1 VTSRIKR
8 TLTVKVANT
17 GQAVELMRILGE
29 LDADIIAE
37 SRPGVVKIRIY
48 GSKDEIRDLARKIL
62 AVADAQQKNPKKFKL
77 S

>member
-8 TLTVKVANT
+8 TLTVRVANT
-17 GQAVELMRILGE
+17 GQAVELMRMLGE

-48 GSKDEIRDLARKIL
+48 GSKDEIRDLARKISS
-62 AVADAQQKNPKKFKL
+62 VADAQQKSPSKI
-77 S
+77 

>member
-8 TLTVKVANT
+8 TLSVKVANT
-17 GQAVELMRILGE
+17 GQAVELMRMLGE

-37 SRPGVVKIRIY
+37 SRLGVVKIRIY

-62 AVADAQQKNPKKFKL
+62 AVADAQQKSHKKI
-77 S
+77 SS

>member
-1 VTSRIKR
+1 VTSRLKR

-17 GQAVELMRILGE
+17 GQAVELMRVLSE

-37 SRPGVVKIRIY
+37 SRLGVVKIRIY

-62 AVADAQQKNPKKFKL
+62 AVADAQQKNPSKI
-77 S
+77 

>member
-1 VTSRIKR
+1 MTSVIKR

-17 GQAVELMRILGE
+17 GQAVELMRMLGE

-37 SRPGVVKIRIY
+37 SRLGVVKIRIY
-48 GSKDEIRDLARKIL
+48 GSKNEIRDLARKIL
-62 AVADAQQKNPKKFKL
+62 AIADAQQKSSKKIR

>member
-1 VTSRIKR
+1 MTSRLKR
-8 TLTVKVANT
+8 TLSVKVANT
-17 GQAVELMRILGE
+17 GQAVELMRMLGE

-37 SRPGVVKIRIY
+37 SRLGVVKIRIY

-62 AVADAQQKNPKKFKL
+62 AIADAQQKSPKKIR

>member
-1 VTSRIKR
+1 MTSRLKR
-8 TLTVKVANT
+8 TLSVKVANT
-17 GQAVELMRILGE
+17 GQAIELMRMLGE

-62 AVADAQQKNPKKFKL
+62 AVADARQKSPSKI
-77 S
+77 

>member
-8 TLTVKVANT
+8 TLSIKVANT
-17 GQAVELMRILGE
+17 GQAVELMRMLGE

-37 SRPGVVKIRIY
+37 SRPGVVIIRIY
-48 GSKDEIRDLARKIL
+48 GSKYEIRDLARKIL
-62 AVADAQQKNPKKFKL
+62 AVADAQQKSSGKIR